1 MNKISKIME
10 KQILSD
16 LKSKLNKVL
25 INQEISKKYKTIYIN
40 KQELKANKYT
50 NKQNLKESCK
60 RFCSKKK

>member
-25 INQEISKKYKTIYIN
+25 INQEISKKYKTIYTN